1 MNFKVIKTAYIKL
14 PWIHC
19 TLSISNSFEFKNVVF
34 LDKLTLS
41 NAEYFERISLGI
53 SAAFSKSS
61 AQNLA
66 EKSFFSCT
74 IKHIIYI
81 YQLCTSS
88 IPRDIAD
95 LL

>member
-1 MNFKVIKTAYIKL
+1 MAFKVIKTGFIKL

-66 EKSFFSCT
+66 QKSFFSCN
-74 IKHIIYI
+74 IKNI
-81 YQLCTSS
+81 QSLSS
-88 IPRDIAD
+88 VAI
-95 LL
+95 